1 MITPPP
7 LLPRSLLKCL
17 YESRDTDEEELN
29 QVSVTKIISTFLTH
43 RSSRSILFLIEFS
56 EVAFVYMHFIDELK
70 WCFGFVMEG
79 ELRDEDG
86 EASRI

>member
-17 YESRDTDEEELN
+17 YESRNTDDEELN
-29 QVSVTKIISTFLTH
+29 QVSVTQIISTLLAH

-56 EVAFVYMHFIDELK
+56 KVAFVYMHFIEELK
-70 WCFGFVMEG
+70 RSFGFVMEG
-79 ELRDEDG
+79 E
-86 EASRI
+86 